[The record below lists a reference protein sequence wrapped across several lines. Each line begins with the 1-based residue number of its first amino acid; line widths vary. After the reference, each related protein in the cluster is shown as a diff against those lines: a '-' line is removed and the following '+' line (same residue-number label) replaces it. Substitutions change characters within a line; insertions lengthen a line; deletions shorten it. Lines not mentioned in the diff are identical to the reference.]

1 MFAATWGR
9 GRKIGR
15 GREMLAKTSLHS
27 LAMSSELPGSS
38 AGFPAGQPPSGAPGG
53 GPTDAATPVVGAFY
67 DRFPYPGDPLQD
79 GPPPGYNWRWCVD
92 SARAFAFGSLP
103 PRDRSGERPWRIL
116 DAGCGTGVS
125 TDYLCHL
132 NPGSRVLAVDISPGT
147 LAVAEER
154 TRRSGAAGRVRELR
168 IVQRSLLDLNDEGE
182 FDYINSVGVL
192 HHLDRPEAG
201 LHSLARRL
209 APTGLLHLFLYADGG
224 RWEIRRTQRALA
236 LLGAGTGA
244 EGLRLGRQ
252 LLGSL
257 PSENRLRRHHEE
269 RWALDTA
276 ADANFADMYLHPQE
290 TSYDLERLFAFIA
303 SGGLQ
308 FAGFSNPEVWD
319 PARLLQGDL
328 LERAR
333 ALPHRE
339 QWALV
344 ENLDPAISHFEFF
357 LTPAPRPHDPQ
368 AEASDEALLASGG
381 ERNRCLWGWPG
392 TSLLGPDLQP
402 LDLEDG
408 DLELLKALEAAPA
421 DTALSALP
429 LPMENAER
437 ARRARRLIRDR
448 VLLRLATTGQAA

>member
-1 MFAATWGR
+1 MGR

-15 GREMLAKTSLHS
+15 GREMLAKTSLHP

-38 AGFPAGQPPSGAPGG
+38 AEFPAGQPPSGAPGG

-168 IVQRSLLDLNDEGE
+168 IACRSLLDLNDAGE

-192 HHLDRPEAG
+192 HHLDRPEDG
-201 LHSLARRL
+201 LQSLARRL
-209 APTGLLHLFLYADGG
+209 APTGLLHLFLYADAG

-236 LLGAGTGA
+236 LLRAGTGA

-319 PARLLQGDL
+319 PARLLQGEL

-333 ALPHRE
+333 ALPLRE

-357 LTPAPRPHDPQ
+357 LTPAPQRQEPL

-421 DTALSALP
+421 DTALIALP

-448 VLLRLATTGQAA
+448 VLLRLATTCRAA